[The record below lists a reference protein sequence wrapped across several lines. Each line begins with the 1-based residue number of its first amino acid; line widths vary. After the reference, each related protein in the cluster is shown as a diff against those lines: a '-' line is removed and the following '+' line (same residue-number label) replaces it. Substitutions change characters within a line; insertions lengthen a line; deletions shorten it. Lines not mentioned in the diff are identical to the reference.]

1 MPNLLSIMTELK
13 SKGSEPARKTYARH
27 GMAKERTIGVSVA
40 DLKVVAKTLRGNQ
53 QLAYELYGTGLM
65 EAMYLAG
72 LVADGSKMTREQ
84 LHAWAQGA
92 RDLRMITEYTVPW
105 VVVESPFAREL
116 ALEWIGSPDEHLAA
130 CGWRVYAGLL
140 AIKPD
145 AELEI
150 KEVADLL
157 DKASK
162 GVHAGPDRVRYVMN
176 GFVITAGS
184 YVKPLHE
191 LASAAAA
198 KMGTVSIDMGDTD
211 CRVPVATAAIE
222 KVSSAGKLGKK
233 RKTLRC

>member
-105 VVVESPFAREL
+105 VVVES
-116 ALEWIGSPDEHLAA
+116 H
-130 CGWRVYAGLL
+130 
-140 AIKPD
+140 
-145 AELEI
+145 
-150 KEVADLL
+150 
-157 DKASK
+157 
-162 GVHAGPDRVRYVMN
+162 
-176 GFVITAGS
+176 
-184 YVKPLHE
+184 
-191 LASAAAA
+191 
-198 KMGTVSIDMGDTD
+198 
-211 CRVPVATAAIE
+211 
-222 KVSSAGKLGKK
+222 
-233 RKTLRC
+233 